1 MTALDQ
7 LVALADEA
15 DFALTV
21 KRTGA
26 VGVGGNSNYGSGEEW
41 EVRLISNEVGGNL
54 RKLYKNT
61 SPVLEIA
68 AEGVLM
74 EYEASTF
81 QPKDVNP

>member
-1 MTALDQ
+1 MTALNQ
-7 LVALADEA
+7 LIALADEA

-21 KRTGA
+21 KR
-26 VGVGGNSNYGSGEEW
+26 NYGSGEEW

-74 EYEASTF
+74 EYEVSTF
-81 QPKDVNP
+81 HPKDVTP

>member
-21 KRTGA
+21 KR
-26 VGVGGNSNYGSGEEW
+26 NYGSGEEW

-74 EYEASTF
+74 EYEVSTF

>member
-21 KRTGA
+21 KR
-26 VGVGGNSNYGSGEEW
+26 NYGSGEEW
-41 EVRLISNEVGGNL
+41 EVRLISNEIGGNL